1 MSKKAMM
8 AIIKKLGPLKKGE
21 TRPNMS
27 VLKSKMKALQAKNP
41 KDARQLTIDLKNK
54 EKKELADMRAKLKNE
69 AMSVKQRDKLREQIK
84 NHIEGS
90 KFVDRLEK
98 ERKRQQNLNV
108 NQKSGE
114 NVQKVIK
121 GPAKDEMSDA
131 AQKVLRT
138 PVLDKK
144 ELKDKGM
151 VSGASDFRLKMAA
164 LKGQTKGLADQ
175 LKKKKKLYDDL
186 SLADKRGEKGQLL
199 QNAMNGIAKK
209 LKGTVSIKT
218 LRGAGLLPSGMA
230 QGGLK
235 MPTANQVGLKKL
247 PTKVRNQMGY
257 MYGGGMGKKP
267 RMSKMDYRKGGMVII
282 ALDLKKKGKK

>member
-1 MSKKAMM
+1 MSKGISAV
-8 AIIKKLGPLKKGE
+8 IKKLGLSNTKK
-21 TRPNMS
+21 TVPNLNAAI
-27 VLKSKMKALQAKNP
+27 VKAREVNKKPQIQISTIQKIKN
-41 KDARQLTIDLKNK
+41 
-54 EKKELADMRAKLKNE
+54 KLKND
-69 AMSVKQRDKLREQIK
+69 AMSVKQRDVLRAKVKKLEADKKKQDASK
-84 NHIEGS
+84 NVIATLQ
-90 KFVDRLEK
+90 KEK
-98 ERKRQQNLNV
+98 KKQMNLNV

-138 PVLDKK
+138 PGLDKK

-186 SLADKRGEKGQLL
+186 SLADKRSEKGQLL
-199 QNAMNGIAKK
+199 QNAMQGIVKK
-209 LKGTVSIKT
+209 LKGKVEIKT

-235 MPTANQVGLKKL
+235 MPTANQTGLKKL
-247 PTKVRNQMGY
+247 PTPVRNQMGY

-282 ALDLKKKGKK
+282 ALDMKKKGKK

>member
-1 MSKKAMM
+1 MSAKGKAISTIMKQLGVNTKKTVPNLNA
-8 AIIKKLGPLKKGE
+8 AIVKAREVNKKPQIQISTIQKIK
-21 TRPNMS
+21 N
-27 VLKSKMKALQAKNP
+27 
-41 KDARQLTIDLKNK
+41 
-54 EKKELADMRAKLKNE
+54 KLKND
-69 AMSVKQRDKLREQIK
+69 AMSVKQRDVLRAKVKKLEADKKKQDAAKNVIATLQKEKKKQI
-84 NHIEGS
+84 
-90 KFVDRLEK
+90 
-98 ERKRQQNLNV
+98 NLNV

-138 PVLDKK
+138 PGLDKK

-151 VSGASDFRLKMAA
+151 VSGASDFRLNMAA

-186 SLADKRGEKGQLL
+186 SLSDKRGEKGQLL
-199 QNAMNGIAKK
+199 QNAMNGIVKK
-209 LKGTVSIKT
+209 LKGKVPIRT

>member
-138 PVLDKK
+138 PGLNKK

-151 VSGASDFRLKMAA
+151 VSGASDFRLNMAA
-164 LKGQTKGLADQ
+164 LKGTTKALAEQ

-209 LKGTVSIKT
+209 LKGTVPIKT

-235 MPTANQVGLKKL
+235 MPTADQVGLKKL

>member
-1 MSKKAMM
+1 MSKGISAV
-8 AIIKKLGPLKKGE
+8 IKKLGLSNTKK
-21 TRPNMS
+21 TVPN
-27 VLKSKMKALQAKNP
+27 LNAAIIKAKEINKKPQIQVSTIEKIKN
-41 KDARQLTIDLKNK
+41 
-54 EKKELADMRAKLKNE
+54 KLKND
-69 AMSVKQRDKLREQIK
+69 AMSVKQRDVLRAKVKKLEADKKKQDAAK
-84 NHIEGS
+84 NVIATLQ
-90 KFVDRLEK
+90 KEK
-98 ERKRQQNLNV
+98 KKQMNLNV

-114 NVQKVIK
+114 NVQKIIK

-138 PVLDKK
+138 PGLNKK

-151 VSGASDFRLKMAA
+151 VSGASDFRLNMAA
-164 LKGQTKGLADQ
+164 LKGTTKALAEQ

-186 SLADKRGEKGQLL
+186 SLADKRAEKGQLL

-209 LKGTVSIKT
+209 LKGTVPIKT

>member
-138 PVLDKK
+138 PGLNKK

-151 VSGASDFRLKMAA
+151 VSGASDFRLNMAA
-164 LKGQTKGLADQ
+164 LKGTTKGLADQ

-199 QNAMNGIAKK
+199 QNAMKGIVKK
-209 LKGTVSIKT
+209 LKGKVEIKT

-235 MPTANQVGLKKL
+235 MPTADQVGLKKL
-247 PTKVRNQMGY
+247 PSKVRNQMGY

>member
-1 MSKKAMM
+1 MSAKGKAISTIMKQLGVNTKKTVPNLNA
-8 AIIKKLGPLKKGE
+8 AIVKAREVNKKPQIQISTIQKIK
-21 TRPNMS
+21 N
-27 VLKSKMKALQAKNP
+27 
-41 KDARQLTIDLKNK
+41 
-54 EKKELADMRAKLKNE
+54 KLKND
-69 AMSVKQRDKLREQIK
+69 AMSVKQRDVLRAKVKKLEADKKKQDAAK
-84 NHIEGS
+84 NVIATLQ
-90 KFVDRLEK
+90 KEK
-98 ERKRQQNLNV
+98 KKQMNLNV

-138 PVLDKK
+138 PGLDKK

-151 VSGASDFRLKMAA
+151 VSGASDFRLNMAA

-186 SLADKRGEKGQLL
+186 SLSDKRGEKGQLL
-199 QNAMNGIAKK
+199 QNAMNGIVKK
-209 LKGTVSIKT
+209 LKGKVPIRT

>member
-1 MSKKAMM
+1 MSAPAKGIST
-8 AIIKKLGPLKKGE
+8 IIKKLGLSNTKK
-21 TRPNMS
+21 TVPN
-27 VLKSKMKALQAKNP
+27 LNAAIIKAKEINKKPQIQVSTIEKIKN
-41 KDARQLTIDLKNK
+41 
-54 EKKELADMRAKLKNE
+54 KLKND
-69 AMSVKQRDKLREQIK
+69 AMSVKQRDVLRAKVKKLEADKKKQDASK
-84 NHIEGS
+84 NVIATLQ
-90 KFVDRLEK
+90 KEK
-98 ERKRQQNLNV
+98 KKQMNLNV

-114 NVQKVIK
+114 NVQKIIK

-199 QNAMNGIAKK
+199 QNAMKGIVKK
-209 LKGTVSIKT
+209 LKGKVEIKT

>member
-1 MSKKAMM
+1 MSAKGKAISTIMKQLGVNTKKTDPNLNA
-8 AIIKKLGPLKKGE
+8 AIVKAREVNKKPQIQISTIQKIK
-21 TRPNMS
+21 N
-27 VLKSKMKALQAKNP
+27 
-41 KDARQLTIDLKNK
+41 
-54 EKKELADMRAKLKNE
+54 KLKND
-69 AMSVKQRDKLREQIK
+69 AMSVKQRDVLRAKVKKLEADKKKQDAAKNVIATLQKEKKKQI
-84 NHIEGS
+84 
-90 KFVDRLEK
+90 
-98 ERKRQQNLNV
+98 NLNV

-138 PVLDKK
+138 PGLDKK

-151 VSGASDFRLKMAA
+151 VSGASDFRLNMAA

-186 SLADKRGEKGQLL
+186 SLSDKRGEKGQLL
-199 QNAMNGIAKK
+199 QNAMNGIVKK
-209 LKGTVSIKT
+209 LKGKVPIRT

>member
-1 MSKKAMM
+1 MSKGISAV
-8 AIIKKLGPLKKGE
+8 IKKLGLSNTKK
-21 TRPNMS
+21 TVPN
-27 VLKSKMKALQAKNP
+27 LNAAIIKAREINKKPQIQVSTIEKIKN
-41 KDARQLTIDLKNK
+41 
-54 EKKELADMRAKLKNE
+54 KLKND
-69 AMSVKQRDKLREQIK
+69 AMSVKQRDVLRAKVKKLEADKKKQDAAK
-84 NHIEGS
+84 NVIATLQ
-90 KFVDRLEK
+90 KEK
-98 ERKRQQNLNV
+98 KKQMNLNV

-114 NVQKVIK
+114 NVQKIIK

-138 PVLDKK
+138 PGLDKK

-151 VSGASDFRLKMAA
+151 VSGASDFRLNMAA

-186 SLADKRGEKGQLL
+186 SLSDKRGEKGQLL
-199 QNAMNGIAKK
+199 QNAMNGIVKK
-209 LKGTVSIKT
+209 LKGKVPIRT

-247 PTKVRNQMGY
+247 PTKIRNQMGY

-282 ALDLKKKGKK
+282 ALDMKKKGKK

>member
-1 MSKKAMM
+1 MSAKGKAISTIMKQLGVNTKKTVPNLNA
-8 AIIKKLGPLKKGE
+8 AIVKAKEINKKPQIQVSTIEKIK
-21 TRPNMS
+21 N
-27 VLKSKMKALQAKNP
+27 
-41 KDARQLTIDLKNK
+41 
-54 EKKELADMRAKLKNE
+54 KLKND
-69 AMSVKQRDKLREQIK
+69 AMSVKQRDVLRAKVKKLEADKKKQDAAK
-84 NHIEGS
+84 NVIGTLQ
-90 KFVDRLEK
+90 KEK
-98 ERKRQQNLNV
+98 KKQMNLNV

-114 NVQKVIK
+114 NVQKIIK

-138 PVLDKK
+138 PGLNKK

-151 VSGASDFRLKMAA
+151 VSGASDFRLNMAA
-164 LKGQTKGLADQ
+164 LKGTTKALAEQ

-199 QNAMNGIAKK
+199 QNAMKGIVKK
-209 LKGTVSIKT
+209 LKGKVEIKT

>member
-1 MSKKAMM
+1 MSAKGKAISTIMKQLGVNTKKTVPNLNA
-8 AIIKKLGPLKKGE
+8 AIVKAREVNKKPQIQISTIQKIK
-21 TRPNMS
+21 N
-27 VLKSKMKALQAKNP
+27 
-41 KDARQLTIDLKNK
+41 
-54 EKKELADMRAKLKNE
+54 KLKND
-69 AMSVKQRDKLREQIK
+69 AMSVKQRDVLRAKVKKLEADKKKQDAAKNVIATLQKEKKKQI
-84 NHIEGS
+84 
-90 KFVDRLEK
+90 
-98 ERKRQQNLNV
+98 NLNV

-138 PVLDKK
+138 PGLDKK

-151 VSGASDFRLKMAA
+151 VSGASDFRLNMAA

-186 SLADKRGEKGQLL
+186 SLSDKRGEKGQLL
-199 QNAMNGIAKK
+199 QNAMNGIVKK
-209 LKGTVSIKT
+209 LKGKVPIRT

-247 PTKVRNQMGY
+247 PTPVRNKMGY

>member
-1 MSKKAMM
+1 MSKGISAV
-8 AIIKKLGPLKKGE
+8 IKKLGLSNTKK
-21 TRPNMS
+21 TVPNLNAAI
-27 VLKSKMKALQAKNP
+27 VKAKEINKKPQIQVSTIEKIKN
-41 KDARQLTIDLKNK
+41 
-54 EKKELADMRAKLKNE
+54 KLKND
-69 AMSVKQRDKLREQIK
+69 AMSVKQRDVLRAKVKKLEADKKKQDAAK
-84 NHIEGS
+84 NVIATLQ
-90 KFVDRLEK
+90 KEK
-98 ERKRQQNLNV
+98 KKQMNLNV

-138 PVLDKK
+138 PGLDKK

-151 VSGASDFRLKMAA
+151 VSGASDFRLNMAA
-164 LKGQTKGLADQ
+164 LKGQTKGLVEA

-199 QNAMNGIAKK
+199 QNAMKGISDK
-209 LKGTVSIKT
+209 LKGKVPIKT
-218 LRGAGLLPSGMA
+218 LRGAGLLPSGLA
-230 QGGLK
+230 QGGMGLK

-282 ALDLKKKGKK
+282 ALDMKKKGKK

>member
-1 MSKKAMM
+1 MSKGISAV
-8 AIIKKLGPLKKGE
+8 IKKLGLSNTKK
-21 TRPNMS
+21 TVPNLNAAI
-27 VLKSKMKALQAKNP
+27 VKAKEINKKPQIQVSTIEKIKN
-41 KDARQLTIDLKNK
+41 
-54 EKKELADMRAKLKNE
+54 KLKND
-69 AMSVKQRDKLREQIK
+69 AMSVKQRDVLRAKVKKLEADKKKQDAAKNVIATLQKEKQKQI
-84 NHIEGS
+84 
-90 KFVDRLEK
+90 
-98 ERKRQQNLNV
+98 NLNV

-138 PVLDKK
+138 PGLDKK

-186 SLADKRGEKGQLL
+186 SLADKRSEKGQLL
-199 QNAMNGIAKK
+199 QNAMQGIVKK
-209 LKGTVSIKT
+209 LKGKVEIKT

-235 MPTANQVGLKKL
+235 MPTANQTGLKKL
-247 PTKVRNQMGY
+247 PTPVRNQMGY

-282 ALDLKKKGKK
+282 ALDMKKKGKK

>member
-1 MSKKAMM
+1 MSAKGKAISTIMKQLGVNTKKTVPNLNA
-8 AIIKKLGPLKKGE
+8 AIVKAKEINKKPQIQISTIQKIK
-21 TRPNMS
+21 N
-27 VLKSKMKALQAKNP
+27 
-41 KDARQLTIDLKNK
+41 
-54 EKKELADMRAKLKNE
+54 KLKND
-69 AMSVKQRDKLREQIK
+69 AMSVKQRDVLRAKVKKLEADKKKQDAAKNVIATLQKEKKKQI
-84 NHIEGS
+84 
-90 KFVDRLEK
+90 
-98 ERKRQQNLNV
+98 NLNV

-114 NVQKVIK
+114 NVQKIIK

-138 PVLDKK
+138 PGLDKK

-151 VSGASDFRLKMAA
+151 VSGASDFRLNMAA
-164 LKGQTKGLADQ
+164 LKGQTKGLAEQ

-186 SLADKRGEKGQLL
+186 SLSDKRGEKGQLL
-199 QNAMNGIAKK
+199 QNAMNGIVKK
-209 LKGTVSIKT
+209 LKGKVPIRT

>member
-1 MSKKAMM
+1 MSKGISAV
-8 AIIKKLGPLKKGE
+8 IKKLGLSNTKK
-21 TRPNMS
+21 TVPNLNAAI
-27 VLKSKMKALQAKNP
+27 VKAREINKKPQIQVSTIEKIKN
-41 KDARQLTIDLKNK
+41 
-54 EKKELADMRAKLKNE
+54 KLKND
-69 AMSVKQRDKLREQIK
+69 AMSVKQRDVLRAKVKKLEADKKKQDAAK
-84 NHIEGS
+84 NVIATLQ
-90 KFVDRLEK
+90 KEK
-98 ERKRQQNLNV
+98 KKQMNLNV

-114 NVQKVIK
+114 NVQKIIK

-138 PVLDKK
+138 PGLDKK

-151 VSGASDFRLKMAA
+151 VSGASDFRLNMAA
-164 LKGQTKGLADQ
+164 LKGQAKGLAEQ

-209 LKGTVSIKT
+209 LKGTVPIKT
-218 LRGAGLLPSGMA
+218 LRGAGLLPSGLA
-230 QGGLK
+230 QGGMGLK

-282 ALDLKKKGKK
+282 ALDMKKKGKK

>member
-1 MSKKAMM
+1 MSAKGKAISTIMKHLGVNTKKTVPNLNA
-8 AIIKKLGPLKKGE
+8 AIVKAREVNKKPQIQISTIQKIK
-21 TRPNMS
+21 N
-27 VLKSKMKALQAKNP
+27 
-41 KDARQLTIDLKNK
+41 
-54 EKKELADMRAKLKNE
+54 KLKND
-69 AMSVKQRDKLREQIK
+69 AMSVKQRDVLRAKVKKLEADKKKQDAAKNVIATLQKEKKKQI
-84 NHIEGS
+84 
-90 KFVDRLEK
+90 
-98 ERKRQQNLNV
+98 NLNV

-114 NVQKVIK
+114 NVQKIIK

-138 PVLDKK
+138 PGLDKK

-151 VSGASDFRLKMAA
+151 VSGASDFRLNMAA

-186 SLADKRGEKGQLL
+186 SLSDKRGEKGQLL
-199 QNAMNGIAKK
+199 QNAMNGIVKK
-209 LKGTVSIKT
+209 LKGKVPIRT

-282 ALDLKKKGKK
+282 ALDMKKKGKK

>member
-1 MSKKAMM
+1 MSKGISAV
-8 AIIKKLGPLKKGE
+8 IKKLGLSNTKK
-21 TRPNMS
+21 TVPN
-27 VLKSKMKALQAKNP
+27 LNAAIIKAKEINKKPQIQVSTIEKIKN
-41 KDARQLTIDLKNK
+41 
-54 EKKELADMRAKLKNE
+54 KLKND
-69 AMSVKQRDKLREQIK
+69 AMSVKQRDVLRAKVKKLEADKKKQDAAK
-84 NHIEGS
+84 NVIATLQ
-90 KFVDRLEK
+90 KEK
-98 ERKRQQNLNV
+98 KKQMNLNV

-114 NVQKVIK
+114 NVQKIIK

-164 LKGQTKGLADQ
+164 LKGQTKGLAAQ

-199 QNAMNGIAKK
+199 QTAMNGIAKK
-209 LKGTVSIKT
+209 LKGTVPIKT

>member
-1 MSKKAMM
+1 MSKGISAV
-8 AIIKKLGPLKKGE
+8 IKKLGLSNTKK
-21 TRPNMS
+21 TVPN
-27 VLKSKMKALQAKNP
+27 LNAAIIKAKEINKKPQIQVSTIEKIKN
-41 KDARQLTIDLKNK
+41 TLKN
-54 EKKELADMRAKLKNE
+54 D
-69 AMSVKQRDKLREQIK
+69 AMSVKQRDVLRAKVKKLEADKKKQDAAK
-84 NHIEGS
+84 NVIATLQ
-90 KFVDRLEK
+90 KEK
-98 ERKRQQNLNV
+98 KKQMNLNV

-114 NVQKVIK
+114 NVQKIIK
-121 GPAKDEMSDA
+121 GPAKDEMRDA

-138 PVLDKK
+138 PGLNKK

-151 VSGASDFRLKMAA
+151 VSGASDFRLNMAA
-164 LKGQTKGLADQ
+164 LKGTTKALAEQ

-209 LKGTVSIKT
+209 LKGTVPIKT

>member
-1 MSKKAMM
+1 MSAKGKAISTIMKQLGVNTKKTVPNLNA
-8 AIIKKLGPLKKGE
+8 AIVKAREVNKKPQIQISTIQKIK
-21 TRPNMS
+21 N
-27 VLKSKMKALQAKNP
+27 
-41 KDARQLTIDLKNK
+41 
-54 EKKELADMRAKLKNE
+54 KLKND
-69 AMSVKQRDKLREQIK
+69 AMSVKQRDVLRAKVKKLEADKKKQDAAKNVIATLQKEKKKQI
-84 NHIEGS
+84 
-90 KFVDRLEK
+90 
-98 ERKRQQNLNV
+98 NLNV

-138 PVLDKK
+138 PGLDKK

-151 VSGASDFRLKMAA
+151 VSGASDFRLNMAA
-164 LKGQTKGLADQ
+164 LKGQAKGLAEQ

-199 QNAMNGIAKK
+199 QNAMNGIVKK
-209 LKGTVSIKT
+209 LKGTVPIKT
-218 LRGAGLLPSGMA
+218 LRGAGLLPSGLA
-230 QGGLK
+230 QGGMGLK
-235 MPTANQVGLKKL
+235 MPTADQVGLKKL
-247 PTKVRNQMGY
+247 PTPVRNKMGY

-282 ALDLKKKGKK
+282 ALDMKKKGKK

>member
-1 MSKKAMM
+1 MSAPAKGIST
-8 AIIKKLGPLKKGE
+8 IIKKLGLSNTKK
-21 TRPNMS
+21 TVPNLNAAI
-27 VLKSKMKALQAKNP
+27 VKAKEINKKPQIQVSTIEKIKN
-41 KDARQLTIDLKNK
+41 
-54 EKKELADMRAKLKNE
+54 KLKND
-69 AMSVKQRDKLREQIK
+69 AMSVKQRDVLRAKVKKLEADKKKQDAAKNVIATLQKEKKKQI
-84 NHIEGS
+84 
-90 KFVDRLEK
+90 
-98 ERKRQQNLNV
+98 NLNV

-138 PVLDKK
+138 PGLDKK

-151 VSGASDFRLKMAA
+151 VSGASDFRLNMAA
-164 LKGQTKGLADQ
+164 LKGQTKGLVEA

-186 SLADKRGEKGQLL
+186 SLEDKRGEKGQLL
-199 QNAMNGIAKK
+199 QNAMKGISDK
-209 LKGTVSIKT
+209 LKGKVPIKT
-218 LRGAGLLPSGMA
+218 LRGAGLLPSGLA
-230 QGGLK
+230 QGGMGLK
-235 MPTANQVGLKKL
+235 MPTANQTGLKKL
-247 PTKVRNQMGY
+247 PTPVRNKMGY

>member
-1 MSKKAMM
+1 MSAKGKAISTIMKQLGVNTKKTVPNLNA
-8 AIIKKLGPLKKGE
+8 AIVKAREVNKKPQIQISTIQKIK
-21 TRPNMS
+21 N
-27 VLKSKMKALQAKNP
+27 
-41 KDARQLTIDLKNK
+41 
-54 EKKELADMRAKLKNE
+54 KLKND
-69 AMSVKQRDKLREQIK
+69 AMSVKQRDVLRAKVKKLEADKKKQDAAK
-84 NHIEGS
+84 NVIATLQ
-90 KFVDRLEK
+90 KEK
-98 ERKRQQNLNV
+98 KKQMNLNV

-114 NVQKVIK
+114 NVQKIIK

-138 PVLDKK
+138 PGLDKK

-151 VSGASDFRLKMAA
+151 VSGASDFRLNMAA

-186 SLADKRGEKGQLL
+186 SLSDKRGEKGQLL
-199 QNAMNGIAKK
+199 QNAMNGIVKK
-209 LKGTVSIKT
+209 LKGKVPIRT